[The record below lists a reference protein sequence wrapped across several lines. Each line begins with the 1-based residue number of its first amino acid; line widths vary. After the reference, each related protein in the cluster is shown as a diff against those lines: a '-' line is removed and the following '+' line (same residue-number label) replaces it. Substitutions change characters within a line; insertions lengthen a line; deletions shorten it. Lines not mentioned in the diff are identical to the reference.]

1 MVTKRQMLD
10 KFKVVELKDIAKDL
24 GLEVSGKKAD
34 LIDRIGEKVTKDDIF
49 GLKTKISTPKLPFDI
64 SNHRI
69 VPKHELLTPEQEA
82 EVLKQYN
89 CTKDQLPR
97 IKYTDSGAKS
107 VQARPGNIIKI
118 IRDSKTAGIAIYYR
132 VVIA

>member
-1 MVTKRQMLD
+1 MLD
-10 KFKVVELKDIAKDL
+10 KFKVVELKDIAKDF
-24 GLEVSGKKAD
+24 GLEISGKKAD
-34 LIDRIGEKVTKDDIF
+34 LIDRIGEQVTKDDIF

-64 SNHRI
+64 ISHRI
-69 VPKHELLTPEQEA
+69 VPNHELLTSEQEK
-82 EVLKQYN
+82 EVLKKYN

-107 VQARPGNIIKI
+107 VAARPGNIIKI
-118 IRDSKTAGIAIYYR
+118 TRDSKTAGTAVYYR